1 MRASDRLQIYPD
13 VPLPDVLKPV
23 VVDKCRGAVAL
34 GLSLGALTLIDDIL
48 TVRRLRF
55 HPESRIS
62 LLLTPEGKLRASYLG
77 LGVKGRPT
85 TLQCVGVCGRL
96 RHSSD
101 FSYNARR
108 AASQVQLVWTSEE
121 TPAPGSDDA
130 ESGSR
135 VICYGC
141 AAAEDAV
148 SLLVSRVFR
157 SPAVWA
163 GALQHTHTHT
173 RPLLCPCISRY
184 NANQPHSRTNPPQP
198 SLLSGYQLSSPRA
211 AAGQTSP
218 TKPGC
223 GGQLRAALG
232 ANGAGSSAG
241 CCRLGNSNMYDAFP
255 IISQFS
261 R

>member
-23 VVDKCRGAVAL
+23 VVDKCRGAVGL

-163 GALQHTHTHT
+163 GALQHTHT
-173 RPLLCPCISRY
+173 RPLLCPCISTT
-184 NANQPHSRTNPPQP
+184 NQPHSRTNPPQP

-241 CCRLGNSNMYDAFP
+241 CCRLDNSNVYDAFP
-255 IISQFS
+255 IIP
-261 R
+261 